1 MSSWK
6 SWYTHL
12 KKPSFTPSPA
22 TISLIWKVLYPII
35 FISYGYVFYLGY
47 KGDLSFSVLLP
58 FLLNLV
64 FNILFT
70 PIQFGLKKLSL
81 ASVDMALVWVT
92 IVWSILAIWPYSIP
106 IALLQIPYLLWVS
119 VASYL
124 QFSLTWLNMP
134 EQSR

>member
-6 SWYTHL
+6 TWYIHL

-47 KGDLSFSVLLP
+47 KGDISFSVLLP

-81 ASVDMALVWVT
+81 AAVDIALVWVT
-92 IVWSILAIWPYSIP
+92 ILWSIIAIWPYSVS

-124 QFSLTWLNMP
+124 QFSLTWLNR
-134 EQSR
+134 EETE